1 MIRAPNKIRSM
12 AEKASRESADI
23 VSSPDDAV
31 LRSDLAGIIVAWNKG
46 AKNLLGYS
54 AKEIIGQPITTIIP
68 EHLHEESL
76 QFLRDIAAGQS
87 LPRYET
93 VRKRKNGRLI
103 DISLTVSP
111 VRDSFGKIVGA
122 SKIAL
127 NADTVA
133 SAFTES
139 SRSTHFLPS
148 STLPRSPQL
157 AAFRQRAIG

>member
-1 MIRAPNKIRSM
+1 MP
-12 AEKASRESADI
+12 
-23 VSSPDDAV
+23 SPDDAV

-93 VRKRKNGRLI
+93 IRRRKQGSLVHVSLI
-103 DISLTVSP
+103 VSP
-111 VRDSFGKIVGA
+111 VRNSKREIIGA
-122 SKIAL
+122 SMIAREITQRL
-127 NADTVA
+127 ISEGFTPLDRWSEG
-133 SAFTES
+133 SAHAQGNGEAVRNFV
-139 SRSTHFLPS
+139 RD
-148 STLPRSPQL
+148 
-157 AAFRQRAIG
+157 